1 MLLTDARG
9 LPVGVDVASARPHE
23 VSLIEPLLA
32 TCSLRRPV
40 RRLIYDRAADSNSL
54 RVRLNNRGI
63 DLICPNRSF
72 RQHKTQ
78 DLRKLRRHRRR
89 WKVERTITWLR
100 SFRRLVI
107 RYDYHDYMFR
117 GFAQLACLLLVLRR
131 F

>member
-9 LPVGVDVASARPHE
+9 LPVGVDVSSARPHE
-23 VSLIEPLLA
+23 AVLIEPLLA
-32 TCSLRRPV
+32 TCVLGRQP
-40 RRLIYDRAADSNSL
+40 RRLIYDRAADSNGL
-54 RVRLNNRGI
+54 RARLRARGV

-89 WKVERTITWLR
+89 WKVERTISWLR
-100 SFRRLVI
+100 SFRRLVT